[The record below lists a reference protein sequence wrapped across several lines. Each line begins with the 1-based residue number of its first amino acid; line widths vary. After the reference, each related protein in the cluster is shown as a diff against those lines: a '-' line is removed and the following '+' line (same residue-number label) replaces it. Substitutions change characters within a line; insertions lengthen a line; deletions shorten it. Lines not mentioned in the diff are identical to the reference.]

1 MKDAKGHGSD
11 ARGMAS
17 AATAGNHQSGVLRLG
32 RPGGAIRVKEL
43 NTQRVGIGNSPWQTV
58 GRYRNQ
64 AVAER
69 QAQYARVDKGETLV
83 RVTPPRDTFARVK
96 NLGRTAP

>member
-17 AATAGNHQSGVLRLG
+17 AATAGNHQRGVLRLG
-32 RPGGAIRVKEL
+32 RPGNIKVQEL
-43 NTQRVGIGNSPWQTV
+43 NTALMGPPWQTI
-58 GRYRNQ
+58 GRYRGT

-69 QAQYARVDKGETLV
+69 QAQLARVDKKDKLFRIPGQ
-83 RVTPPRDTFARVK
+83 RVASLARVRD
-96 NLGRTAP
+96 LGKTMP